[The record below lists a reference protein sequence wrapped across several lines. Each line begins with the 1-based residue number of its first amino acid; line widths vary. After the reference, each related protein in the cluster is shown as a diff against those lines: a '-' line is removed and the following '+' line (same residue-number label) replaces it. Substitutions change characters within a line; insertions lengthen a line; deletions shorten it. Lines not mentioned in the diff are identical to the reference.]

1 MRFNKIKII
10 VGSALFSLTIGL
22 ILFINGCHK
31 EDIPDVV
38 PFSATPYN
46 LKIPQF
52 FPTRLNIP
60 EDNPLTVEGVQLGRY
75 LFYDTRLCGY
85 LGTNPDSMLSCA
97 NCHVQATG
105 FDIGTNNPRFPNGE
119 VMGLGGVAPHHNV
132 MPLINLIFNNEGYFW
147 NGMVCE
153 SNPHIDRR
161 NLEDIVRMAITGPD
175 EMNSTA
181 EKTVAAIA
189 GIPTYPPMFKK
200 AFGTEEVTMDR
211 IKKAIAQ
218 FIRTLISG
226 NSKFDKFMRGE
237 VQLTNSELRG
247 YILFTTEEGA
257 DCFHCH
263 GSEGTPLFT
272 TNLFYNN
279 ALDSIFDDPHDRYG
293 YTGNPSDIG
302 AYRAPTLRNVVVT
315 APYMRDGRFET
326 LDEVLRFY
334 NEGLIYSP
342 YVHPLMHKINQ
353 GGALLTPPQLEDLK
367 AFLNTLTD
375 EEFLTNPQFANP
387 H

>member
-1 MRFNKIKII
+1 
-10 VGSALFSLTIGL
+10 
-22 ILFINGCHK
+22 
-31 EDIPDVV
+31 
-38 PFSATPYN
+38 
-46 LKIPQF
+46 
-52 FPTRLNIP
+52 
-60 EDNPLTVEGVQLGRY
+60 
-75 LFYDTRLCGY
+75 
-85 LGTNPDSMLSCA
+85 
-97 NCHVQATG
+97 
-105 FDIGTNNPRFPNGE
+105 
-119 VMGLGGVAPHHNV
+119 
-132 MPLINLIFNNEGYFW
+132 
-147 NGMVCE
+147 
-153 SNPHIDRR
+153 
-161 NLEDIVRMAITGPD
+161 MAITGPD